1 MEGEEKAREEKEKKK
16 REEAAA
22 KRMIRDRMG
31 EEWVGGRV
39 RTRRRQKRKRSERK
53 RGQCDKYCYRVK
65 VGSTDTFSKHLNL
78 EDVQVLTHEIGIPV
92 AEALGLSFVCTFYRC
107 LPFCS
112 SRL

>member
-22 KRMIRDRMG
+22 KRMIRVRMG

-53 RGQCDKYCYRVK
+53 RGQSDKILLK
-65 VGSTDTFSKHLNL
+65 SKGWQHRYFQQTLKFR
-78 EDVQVLTHEIGIPV
+78 G
-92 AEALGLSFVCTFYRC
+92 CTSPYT
-107 LPFCS
+107 
-112 SRL
+112 